1 MDDKSVRIARRSEES
16 RIAHL
21 MTLAFAREPICRFQ
35 YPDPWDYAIHF
46 PEFTRL
52 YAGNAFEHGCAHTIG
67 DGIAAALWLPPGVH
81 PDEEAL
87 TAHLER
93 SVSPARLGP
102 LMAMM
107 EAMGKNHPEEPHW
120 FLPLIG
126 VDPFYHGQGHG
137 SVLLRYRLAA
147 CDREGQ
153 LAYLDSSNPTNI
165 PFYEN
170 HGFEL
175 LASIP
180 LGSEVKMY
188 PMLRRPRRG

>member
-1 MDDKSVRIARRSEES
+1 MCDNSVRIARRSEES

-21 MTLAFAREPICRFQ
+21 MTLAFARDPICRFQ
-35 YPDPWDYAIHF
+35 YPDPREYAIQF

-52 YAGNAFEHGCAHTIG
+52 YAGKAFEHGCAHSIK

-93 SVSPARLGP
+93 TVPPARFGP
-102 LMAMM
+102 LMTMM
-107 EAMGKNHPEEPHW
+107 DAMGKNHPKEPHW
-120 FLPLIG
+120 FLPLIA
-126 VDPFYHGQGHG
+126 VDPLYHSQGHG
-137 SVLLRYRLAA
+137 SALLRYRLVE
-147 CDREGQ
+147 CDREGH
-153 LAYLDSSNPTNI
+153 LAYLDSSNPANI
-165 PFYEN
+165 PFYQS

-180 LGSEVKMY
+180 LGPEVTMY
-188 PMLRRPRRG
+188 PMLRRPKRT